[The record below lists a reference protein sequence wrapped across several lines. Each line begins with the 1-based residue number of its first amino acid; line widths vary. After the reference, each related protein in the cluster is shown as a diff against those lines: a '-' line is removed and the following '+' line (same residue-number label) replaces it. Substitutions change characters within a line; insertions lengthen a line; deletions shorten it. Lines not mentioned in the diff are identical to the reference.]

1 MDKCKFTLKDIEP
14 QLIEDVDKYIKAII
28 TNAVKRYY
36 KKQNRLKKYQ
46 IVFYSYEDLSDEI
59 GYEDNFNDICAKYI
73 EVDEYKIPVYSPA
86 LYDALLKLSD
96 MQRTVV
102 LRNIILKTPLI
113 QIAKDFGI
121 SHRMVQRH
129 KHNAIDKL
137 RRSMKRYEE

>member
-28 TNAVKRYY
+28 ANAVKRYY

>member
-28 TNAVKRYY
+28 ANAVKRYY

-73 EVDEYKIPVYSPA
+73 EVDEYKNTSI
-86 LYDALLKLSD
+86 
-96 MQRTVV
+96 
-102 LRNIILKTPLI
+102 
-113 QIAKDFGI
+113 
-121 SHRMVQRH
+121 
-129 KHNAIDKL
+129 
-137 RRSMKRYEE
+137 